1 MRNNMYEIGQVLFVV
16 LASKQQIF
24 PMQVVETVTKKTLEG
39 EEVKYCLQAGS
50 DKSTKIMLDQLEG
63 EVFISAE
70 EARSTLVERATS
82 QINALVAA
90 AEKKARVWYSTET
103 EQNKIDTRS
112 FMKQTEELKVS
123 YLDEDDQEES
133 MVVLPDG
140 QVAKIKMP
148 VDKAV

>member
-1 MRNNMYEIGQVLFVV
+1 MYEIGQVLFVV

>member
-1 MRNNMYEIGQVLFVV
+1 MYEIGQVLFVV

-50 DKSTKIMLDQLEG
+50 DKSTNIMLDQLEG

-133 MVVLPDG
+133 VVVLPDG